1 MAMPDV
7 KAIEHLL
14 LDHCWHKVNL
24 KPLTEQQIA
33 LCLRKD
39 GRLLLMDD
47 EQFDLWTRDDALRTR
62 LDDMATGRGQQ
73 VRGDTQRERSEESI
87 TKSKIEEL
95 HTIAMPKMVDFFQ
108 QMMQMDPVMAGMMG
122 ENVQNFAQNV
132 GKQMPEV
139 EGSTRGPRKNHEQK
153 IGEPLPQNAD
163 KAETS
168 TVKVEDSE
176 TADQNS
182 LTDGPMLNL
191 KQVWEGIKEQYPTMS
206 DEEVSNMVRGWQ
218 QAWQQQAP
226 DAVTSNASRYSKKDQ
241 TAEANQ
247 SEKSEN
253 KKVEASDR
261 HKVLPPCYCISCS
274 KYFWDRFDDGFPE
287 LLDLDLAVSRVQT
300 WVENTMIKSQIIAQA
315 LARHE
320 KALHRR
326 WTKKNPSQRR
336 QILTKAS
343 PLLMTYKGLEVLL
356 GEHGPGQKQSRLTKP
371 SRQSL
376 LTSILILDELIE
388 DPDLLFEHL
397 HDRTQHP
404 SQHFLADFMR
414 VESAALYKD
423 SLEHPYIF
431 GAFQITNDSEYGKWR
446 EWEDGPIHQF
456 EAVAAP
462 YSVLVFESQ
471 SSILD
476 VLSEVVSQLLEGLPA
491 SAGQEQKL
499 VTNQSSMGS
508 QMVRLPSLGDISS
521 LYTRSPQPR
530 LSLEAAGQIAYL
542 EASQSLNIMKSL
554 RADNVTF
561 TQRLKSCRARRKA
574 TRVLTPGTSQSA
586 LIASLILAVPHDRVI
601 IWTTILGQV
610 RSLQEAS
617 RSKQD
622 YLMGRHQEFIHKF
635 KTLLA
640 TLFQRFHQLA
650 YLVGVFCNDP
660 VTPELLVPDG
670 FLNGR
675 WEVRSW
681 LREYFFGPPTQPI
694 RIMALRYLQV
704 RFEQQQEDVRFMNDL
719 IKEWIDEV
727 LVVRRMLEILQA
739 CEPTVRQYFLEPF
752 DGPRSMWY
760 NVCPSLSLGHY
771 EDRMEERGAELE
783 HVLHPTAEYMLP
795 TGRRDATWHAKQA
808 SAQKVLRD
816 TWSRYG
822 EVTVGYWERQKFK
835 PSWLDAVKETMT
847 ATEPKAAPITPL
859 ANSEPRSPSKKEV
872 TSPPMT
878 PTSIP
883 HQCIPEGVSE
893 RKLTRKKRD
902 ELNPP
907 AEDEDETSSSGKA
920 VEVLVMQQAALTIT
934 EIPIKESHLEVVVSL
949 FSNAQQHVKSV
960 RWNKFLNFMSDAGCE
975 VKSSEGA
982 GHTFSSKNVVTGAR
996 ATVVLHRPHPDATL
1010 KAVHLRNNKSTI
1022 VEAFGWRK
1030 EMFVVRK

>member
-62 LDDMATGRGQQ
+62 LDDMAQGRGQQ
-73 VRGDTQRERSEESI
+73 VKGDTQRERSEESI
-87 TKSKIEEL
+87 TKSKMEFL
-95 HTIAMPKMVDFFQ
+95 NAAMPRMINNFREI
-108 QMMQMDPVMAGMMG
+108 MQTNPVIAEMMG
-122 ENVQNFAQNV
+122 E
-132 GKQMPEV
+132 
-139 EGSTRGPRKNHEQK
+139 GPRKNHVQK
-153 IGEPLPQNAD
+153 IGEPLPQNAG
-163 KAETS
+163 KVGIS
-168 TVKVEDSE
+168 TMEVEDSE
-176 TADQNS
+176 TADQDS
-182 LTDGPMLNL
+182 LTDGPMLNV
-191 KQVWEGIKEQYPTMS
+191 KPFWEEIKRECPTVS
-206 DEEVSNMVRGWQ
+206 EEEVRNMMRGWQ
-218 QAWQQQAP
+218 QAWQQQAT
-226 DAVTSNASRYSKKDQ
+226 DAVTSSASSHSKKDQ

-253 KKVEASDR
+253 KKVEASGR
-261 HKVLPPCYCISCS
+261 HKILPPCYCISCS

-287 LLDLDLAVSRVQT
+287 LLEVDLAVSRVQT

-320 KALHRR
+320 KALRRR

-388 DPDLLFEHL
+388 DPDLFFEHF

-431 GAFQITNDSEYGKWR
+431 GTFQITNDSEYGKWR

-499 VTNQSSMGS
+499 VSNQSSMGS

-530 LSLEAAGQIAYL
+530 LSLEGAGQIAYL

-561 TQRLKSCRARRKA
+561 TQRLKSCRALRKA

-586 LIASLILAVPHDRVI
+586 LIASLILAVPHDRFI
-601 IWTTILGQV
+601 IWANILGQV

-622 YLMGRHQEFIHKF
+622 YLMGGHQEFIRKF
-635 KTLLA
+635 KTLLV

-675 WEVRSW
+675 W
-681 LREYFFGPPTQPI
+681 
-694 RIMALRYLQV
+694 
-704 RFEQQQEDVRFMNDL
+704 
-719 IKEWIDEV
+719 
-727 LVVRRMLEILQA
+727 
-739 CEPTVRQYFLEPF
+739 
-752 DGPRSMWY
+752 
-760 NVCPSLSLGHY
+760 
-771 EDRMEERGAELE
+771 
-783 HVLHPTAEYMLP
+783 
-795 TGRRDATWHAKQA
+795 
-808 SAQKVLRD
+808 
-816 TWSRYG
+816 
-822 EVTVGYWERQKFK
+822 
-835 PSWLDAVKETMT
+835 
-847 ATEPKAAPITPL
+847 
-859 ANSEPRSPSKKEV
+859 
-872 TSPPMT
+872 
-878 PTSIP
+878 
-883 HQCIPEGVSE
+883 
-893 RKLTRKKRD
+893 
-902 ELNPP
+902 
-907 AEDEDETSSSGKA
+907 
-920 VEVLVMQQAALTIT
+920 
-934 EIPIKESHLEVVVSL
+934 
-949 FSNAQQHVKSV
+949 
-960 RWNKFLNFMSDAGCE
+960 
-975 VKSSEGA
+975 
-982 GHTFSSKNVVTGAR
+982 
-996 ATVVLHRPHPDATL
+996 
-1010 KAVHLRNNKSTI
+1010 
-1022 VEAFGWRK
+1022 
-1030 EMFVVRK
+1030 